1 MMRVKLIPGIIV
13 LLCTVL
19 LPGRGI
25 AVSSIVL
32 PGMTDGE
39 TVRSFSGETL
49 SGEPLTLGSLLDGK
63 DFLVVMFWGINCKP
77 CLAEIAL
84 LSDLW
89 ENHEVR
95 KRARVICVNTDGLDA
110 KTLLDEMARK
120 NIEVAL
126 PVVPD
131 ENQAITDS
139 FVDGL
144 IPLTVLIDRDRRIR
158 LSILGAGSE
167 NVDLLRDMIIR
178 EEEEA
183 GIR

>member
-1 MMRVKLIPGIIV
+1 
-13 LLCTVL
+13 
-19 LPGRGI
+19 
-25 AVSSIVL
+25 
-32 PGMTDGE
+32 
-39 TVRSFSGETL
+39 
-49 SGEPLTLGSLLDGK
+49 
-63 DFLVVMFWGINCKP
+63 
-77 CLAEIAL
+77 
-84 LSDLW
+84 
-89 ENHEVR
+89 
-95 KRARVICVNTDGLDA
+95 
-110 KTLLDEMARK
+110 
-120 NIEVAL
+120 L